1 MALQAKQIDVA
12 QLQHVGIWSAVSQM
26 ARLAA
31 IHLHGRVFEHKRS
44 LLVRVAF
51 EADSVLGGGSPQLVR
66 LHRAVHV
73 VAIAALDQPFIH
85 AMMERHIELRFLLE
99 MAPIAKFGLG
109 LYEQEIRIL
118 TVVRRM
124 TGNATDVILR
134 MHGVDC
140 IHVLRAAGVAG
151 QALGGD
157 FFGGC
162 FFKKEELGGVG
173 WISNVAG
180 SRTVTILAAVLRDPA
195 FLVRLLPVRAFLPAV
210 VNLRVAGLAGFRAGV
225 SGRLRLGQIRRTLF
239 LRRRRGFCG
248 GRRLFLRSCQGER
261 R

>member
-1 MALQAKQIDVA
+1 
-12 QLQHVGIWSAVSQM
+12 
-26 ARLAA
+26 
-31 IHLHGRVFEHKRS
+31 
-44 LLVRVAF
+44 
-51 EADSVLGGGSPQLVR
+51 
-66 LHRAVHV
+66 
-73 VAIAALDQPFIH
+73 
-85 AMMERHIELRFLLE
+85 MERHIELGFLLE
-99 MAPIAKFGLG
+99 MAPVAKFGLG

-151 QALGGD
+151 QALGVD

-225 SGRLRLGQIRRTLF
+225 FGRLRLGRIRRTLF